1 MSLDFKSS
9 VLICSNLL
17 LNQLF
22 LKLNSLLQSAIS
34 HHTSSMKV
42 IKPSCLHAARE
53 TALGMQNTTLEDRT
67 LGGVKKDGIL
77 EKIVVGFTH
86 LLFFYFNIT

>member
-53 TALGMQNTTLEDRT
+53 TALGMQNTEGQNTWRSQKGWNT
-67 LGGVKKDGIL
+67 GKNCSR
-77 EKIVVGFTH
+77 FYSSTFFF
-86 LLFFYFNIT
+86 LF